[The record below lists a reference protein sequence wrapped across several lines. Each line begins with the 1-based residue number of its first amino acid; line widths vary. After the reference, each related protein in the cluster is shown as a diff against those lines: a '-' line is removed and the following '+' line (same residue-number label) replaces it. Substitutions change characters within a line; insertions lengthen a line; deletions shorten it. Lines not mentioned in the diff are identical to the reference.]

1 VHLPDTLTWMG
12 DDVFNGCIGLE
23 SFIVPDS
30 VTQLSEGAFRNC
42 KNLKTVKLSNNQTQ
56 LVEDTFNGCE
66 SLESVT
72 VPGGVERV
80 RSNAFYGC
88 KNLTSVVLEEGVKE
102 IQESAFE
109 GCPKLKSI
117 TIPRSVTKIG
127 HTDAYD
133 DGTIP
138 KGVTICGY
146 RYSYAHTYAKQFGI
160 KFKEL
165 DKDPERIPNTI
176 KVKQKYSFK
185 VNKKKARSFSLKA
198 SANGAKLS
206 YHSNTEKV
214 TVNSKGK
221 VTIAKGFK
229 GTAVITVSSE
239 RTSKYKPANAKVRVV
254 VK

>member
-1 VHLPDTLTWMG
+1 
-12 DDVFNGCIGLE
+12 
-23 SFIVPDS
+23 
-30 VTQLSEGAFRNC
+30 
-42 KNLKTVKLSNNQTQ
+42 
-56 LVEDTFNGCE
+56 
-66 SLESVT
+66 

-109 GCPKLKSI
+109 GCPELKSI
-117 TIPRSVTKIG
+117 TIPRSVTKMGDQNEEYAIP
-127 HTDAYD
+127 TD
-133 DGTIP
+133 IR
-138 KGVTICGY
+138 VTIYAY
-146 RYSYAHTYAKQFGI
+146 RYSYAHEYAKRENI
-160 KFKEL
+160 RFKAL
-165 DKDPERIPNTI
+165 DAEPERIANTI

-185 VNKKKARSFSLKA
+185 VNKKKAQSFSLKA